1 MNSSNYNSLIKIASP
16 IARGTRVPAPQSP
29 YQKRSFVGGPS
40 SSIVNKLHSYG
51 LPMTPASSGVN
62 PQRLSEAETQ
72 TQRIQNAE
80 RQNQIGK
87 ERNRQNLDAH
97 FARLTALND
106 ANKAAGRPAYNTTW
120 QDLYAPYASSPVE
133 NRQAYGRQWKDS
145 VLSSTAAYAGKVK
158 GTPYNPAELRSLSA
172 YIPNDIRIR
181 DSRQEAAF
189 DNNLNARNRWMY
201 STFGSKS
208 LTPQFNSTRA
218 NYGRKVPAVRLSDFD
233 STKAKVNQQ
242 QSAIYPFK

>member
-16 IARGTRVPAPQSP
+16 TARGTQIPAPYSP
-29 YQKRSFVGGPS
+29 YQERDFVGGPS
-40 SSIVNKLHSYG
+40 SSIVNKLHRYG
-51 LPMTPASSGVN
+51 LPMIPASSGIN
-62 PQRLSEAETQ
+62 PPQRLSEAETQ
-72 TQRIQNAE
+72 AQRIQNAE

-106 ANKAAGRPAYNTTW
+106 ANKAAGRPTYNTTW

-145 VLSSTAAYAGKVK
+145 VLSSTAAYADKVK

-172 YIPNDIRIR
+172 SIPNDIRIR

-208 LTPQFNSTRA
+208 LTPHFNSTKA

-233 STKAKVNQQ
+233 STKVQP